1 MWQGW
6 WVGVMVVGVSPI
18 QLTDMEGQSTV
29 VDHRNEELPHEL
41 RVVSADLLAGD
52 RKAVAEVGAT
62 GTIQGHLN
70 QGLIQRCHEVTE
82 AVDAAPIPQ
91 GLGQGLPHSNAHVL
105 IGVVIV
111 DVGVSHRIDLQIDQ
125 AMAAD
130 LMKHVVEKR
139 HTGTGLTLA
148 GTVQI
153 KTHLH
158 IGFTG
163 DPMDRS
169 LTCHHATF
177 SALIV
182 PHIPVTQ

>member
-1 MWQGW
+1 MG
-6 WVGVMVVGVSPI
+6 VGPI
-18 QLTDMEGQSTV
+18 QLTDVEGQPAV
-29 VDHRNEELPHEL
+29 VDHRHEELLHQL
-41 RVVSADLLAGD
+41 GVVRADLLAGN
-52 RKAVAEVGAT
+52 RQAVAEVGAP
-62 GTIQGHLN
+62 GAVQGHLH

-82 AVDAAPIPQ
+82 AMDAAPVPQ
-91 GLGQGLPHSNAHVL
+91 GLGQGLPHGNPHVL

-111 DVGVSHRIDLQIDQ
+111 DVGVSHRIDLQVDQ
-125 AMAAD
+125 AVAAD

-139 HTGTGLTLA
+139 HTGAGLALTGA
-148 GTVQI
+148 VQI
-153 KTHLH
+153 QTHLH

-169 LTCHHATF
+169 LTCHHPSF